1 MRLLFSVLT
10 LLLANTVV
18 RAQVETSTIQPGTVE
33 GHVICNDGNV
43 PAVVQKFG

>member
-18 RAQVETSTIQPGTVE
+18 RAQVATSTMQTGTVE

-43 PAVVQKFG
+43 PAP